1 MMHEPIHEN
10 KDQDQQHCEVEK
22 KIATIVYAL
31 QAASF
36 LLTVTFIAAI
46 IINYVKKDD
55 VEGTWVASHFRW
67 QMRTF
72 WFALLWGSVGVI
84 LFFLGIGYFILI
96 GVAIWVIYRIAK
108 GWLALADGKAMY
120 PENSLL

>member
-10 KDQDQQHCEVEK
+10 KDQKQQHCEAEK

-36 LLTVTFIAAI
+36 LLTVTFIAAV

-72 WFALLWGSVGVI
+72 WFALLWGSVGII